1 MKKNKT
7 IWLLGGFG
15 NVLFHLFYAFLLRKH
30 GFNVSISPILTEHN
44 FIVRLSGWTIH
55 RPIYD
60 RFCGEYKIVRPFWGY
75 AVIPLIHKKIGL
87 NLGIPF
93 VNNGQHLIPPPKGEN
108 LFGYFQNKNQ
118 ITIHNEVFLKFCS
131 SIFKLL
137 PEMSK
142 YECVVHYRGGDSLIA
157 ASHYSYYLQVKSY
170 IKDRPV
176 TIVTDSMDSAREF
189 FGMGDNIRYLSS
201 NDPLD
206 DFVTL
211 THAKVMF
218 CGPST
223 FSWWAMHVSRNAQ
236 KIYVPQYFEKYLGI
250 FRDDIEVNI
259 ISD

>member
-15 NVLFHLFYAFLLRKH
+15 NVLFHLFYAFLLRKQ
-30 GFNVSISPILTEHN
+30 GFNVSICPILTEHN
-44 FIVRLSGWTIH
+44 FLVRVSYWTIH
-55 RPIYD
+55 RSIYV
-60 RFCGEYKIVRPFWGY
+60 RFCDEYKIVRSFWGC
-75 AVIPLIHKKIGL
+75 AIIPLIHKKIGL

-93 VNNGQHLIPPPKGEN
+93 MNNEQEFMPPPKGEN

-118 ITIHNEVFLKFCS
+118 ISYYNEIFSEFCS

-137 PEMSK
+137 PKQSRC
-142 YECVVHYRGGDSLIA
+142 ECVVHYRGGDSLIA
-157 ASHYSYYLQVKSY
+157 ASHYSYYVQVKSC

-176 TIVTDSMDSAREF
+176 TIVTDSIVSAREF
-189 FGMGDNIRYLSS
+189 FGMGDNIEYVSS

-223 FSWWAMHVSRNAQ
+223 FSWWAMHISRNAQ
-236 KIYVPQYFEKYLGI
+236 KIYIPKYLEKHLGI
-250 FRDDIEVNI
+250 FRDDVEINML
-259 ISD
+259 